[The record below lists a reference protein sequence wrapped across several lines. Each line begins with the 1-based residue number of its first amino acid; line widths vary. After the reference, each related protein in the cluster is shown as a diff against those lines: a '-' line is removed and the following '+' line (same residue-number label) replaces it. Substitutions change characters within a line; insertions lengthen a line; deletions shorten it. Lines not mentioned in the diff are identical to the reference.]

1 MEVEK
6 GVNACRDNDS
16 SEKPGHDRTSFLC
29 GFVEFYRQAEKSCDR
44 FPPFIWWRAIEIG
57 TTRLLSELLNSC
69 QCDRFACLLRQW
81 WWRRLGRWAHLQRL
95 GFAGV
100 EPDELADATDFD
112 FDCAAAFECDF
123 DHWVTA

>member
-1 MEVEK
+1 MNELSAPEPRHPERK
-6 GVNACRDNDS
+6 PKKAAIDFHNS
-16 SEKPGHDRTSFLC
+16 SR
-29 GFVEFYRQAEKSCDR
+29 
-44 FPPFIWWRAIEIG
+44 WRAVEIG
-57 TTRLLSELLNSC
+57 TARLLGELLNSC